1 MRAPVVSVSPIVL
14 AAPER
19 GVDLSVR
26 ISAPKTGSGL
36 PVILFS
42 HGFGSSS
49 RAYGPLADHWSA
61 HGFVVV
67 QPTHLDSRTIG
78 LAEDD
83 PRRPALW
90 RHRVD
95 DMTRVLDHL
104 DVVEAAVPG
113 LAGRLDHER
122 VVAAGHSFGGQTAG
136 VLLGLRVI
144 DPGSGVATDLADPRV
159 RAGVLLAT
167 AGRGGED
174 LRPGVIELL
183 PWLNTDF
190 SAMKAPAL
198 VVMGDADASV
208 LSTRGPD
215 WSADP
220 YRLSPPGKS
229 LLILFGAEHSLGGI
243 PGYEAAETTDED
255 PARVAALQR
264 LTTAYLRTA
273 LDPDDPA
280 WDVAAAVFA
289 EDGAAIGRIES
300 R

>member
-1 MRAPVVSVSPIVL
+1 MSAPVVSVSPVVL
-14 AAPER
+14 GER
-19 GVDLSVR
+19 ELRV
-26 ISAPKTGSGL
+26 SAPTTGSDL
-36 PVILFS
+36 PVLLFS

-49 RAYGPLADHWSA
+49 RAYGPLVDWWAA

-67 QPTHLDSRTIG
+67 APTHLDSRTLG
-78 LAEDD
+78 LADDD
-83 PRRPALW
+83 PRRRSFW

-95 DMTRVLDHL
+95 DMRRVLDHL

-113 LAGRLDHER
+113 LAGRVDHDR
-122 VVAAGHSFGGQTAG
+122 VVAAGHSFGGQTTG
-136 VLLGLRVI
+136 VLLGLRV
-144 DPGSGVATDLADPRV
+144 DGEDLADPRV
-159 RAGVLLAT
+159 TAGVLLAT
-167 AGRGGED
+167 AGRGGD
-174 LRPGVIELL
+174 ALRPGVIEMF
-183 PWLNTDF
+183 PWLAPDF

-198 VVMGDADASV
+198 VVMGDADSSA

-220 YRLSPPGKS
+220 YLLSPPGKS
-229 LLILFGAEHSLGGI
+229 LLTLVGGEHSLGGI

-273 LDPDDPA
+273 LDADDPA
-280 WDVAAAVFA
+280 WLEAATALPASV
-289 EDGAAIGRIES
+289 GRVES